1 MKVLGITG
9 GVGVGK
15 STVLGYLERKHR
27 ARVLEADKIAHSLM
41 EPGEICYERIVDCFG
56 TEILGEGGPIDRRRL
71 GGIVFSNQEKLHL
84 LNGIVHPAV
93 KSFIRAE
100 IEKEKKAQRAP
111 FAAIEAALLLEDG
124 YDEVCDEI
132 WYIHADEEA
141 RIRRLILSRGYTRE
155 RAERIMKNQLS
166 EEAFRKRCQFVVDN
180 STDIVENT
188 YEQIDRGLREHEFL

>member
-15 STVLGYLERKHR
+15 SMVLGYLARKHQ
-27 ARVLEADKIAHSLM
+27 ARVLEADKIAHALM

-56 TEILGEGGPIDRRRL
+56 RKILGEDGVICRGRL
-71 GGIVFSNQEKLHL
+71 GKIVFSNQEKLHL

-124 YDEVCDEI
+124 YDEICDEI
-132 WYIHADEEA
+132 WYIHADEEV
-141 RIRRLILSRGYTRE
+141 RIQRLILSRGYTRE
-155 RAERIMKNQLS
+155 RAEQIMKNQLS